1 MLRSLT
7 LEHVGP
13 APHLALEL
21 APRINLLTGDN
32 GLGKTF
38 LLDVAWW
45 ALTRTWARE
54 LAMPHGPP
62 VVPSISY
69 EYVTKSGLPYQHSS
83 HFDRGQEKWPIKKGR
98 PPIPGLV
105 LYAQID
111 GGFSVWDPARN
122 YWKDQDPGRPK
133 AYLFSSQEVW
143 NGLPIDEPVKLCNGL
158 ITDWASWQLE
168 NGDTFEQLRRVLEA
182 LSATRS
188 EALEPGKLANKISLN
203 DARKHPTIRMPYGR
217 DVPLVHASAGVRRIV
232 ALAYMLVW
240 SWQEHAE
247 ACKLRGDEP
256 VREIIFLVDEIEAH
270 LHPKWQRMI
279 VPALLAVMDA
289 LTGTHDVSVQ
299 LVAVTHSP
307 LVLASV
313 EPQFDE
319 DRDGV
324 HHLSLTATDEVHL
337 ARLAWSKQ
345 GDVVN
350 WLVSEVFGLAQGR
363 SIEAEEAIEAAEAL
377 MRGETT
383 ALPPGLD
390 TREAIDT
397 ELRRVLAGH
406 DAFWPRWVVWVERE
420 EARP

>member
-13 APHLALEL
+13 ASHLSLEL
-21 APRINLLTGDN
+21 GSRINVLAGDN

-54 LAMPHGPP
+54 LVMPHGPP
-62 VVPSISY
+62 TTPSIAY
-69 EYVTKSGLPYQHSS
+69 EYIAKTRANHRHTSR
-83 HFDRGQEKWPIKKGR
+83 FDRGEEKWPLEKGR

-105 LYAQID
+105 LYAQVD

-122 YWKDQDPGRPK
+122 YWKGSDPERPA
-133 AYLFSSQEVW
+133 AYLFSSREVW
-143 NGLPIDEPVKLCNGL
+143 NGLPFDAPVKVCNGL
-158 ITDWASWQLE
+158 ISDWASWLLEHGEAFAQLE
-168 NGDTFEQLRRVLEA
+168 RVLTA
-182 LSATRS
+182 LSPSAREPLS
-188 EALEPGKLANKISLN
+188 PGALAKVSLN
-203 DARKHPTIRMPYGR
+203 DARKHPTLAMPYGR
-217 DVPLVHASAGVRRIV
+217 DVPLIHASAGVRRIV

-247 ACKLRGDEP
+247 ACTLRGEEP
-256 VREIIFLVDEIEAH
+256 VHDIIFLVDEIEAH
-270 LHPKWQRMI
+270 LHPKWQRRI
-279 VPALLAVMDA
+279 VPALLTVMDA

-299 LVAVTHSP
+299 LVAATHSP

-313 EPQFDE
+313 EPLFDE
-319 DRDGV
+319 EQDVV
-324 HHLSLTATDEVHL
+324 HHLGLNAEGDVYLEHL
-337 ARLAWSKQ
+337 PWSKQ

-350 WLVSEVFGLAQGR
+350 WLVSETFGLAQGR
-363 SIEAEEAIEAAEAL
+363 SLEAERAIEAAEAL
-377 MRGETT
+377 MRGEATLT
-383 ALPPGLD
+383 PGLD
-390 TREAIDT
+390 TREGIDA

-420 EARP
+420 EAQP